1 MLKSAFTF
9 GIALSLAALTGCS
22 GDNQGN
28 ATGNRTEG
36 SATKDGASS
45 KTVAAGLP
53 ANGRFM
59 TAAKAAGLDQTL
71 AGSDSY
77 TVLVP
82 DDAAFDKQPAGS
94 FDQLADPQSRAK
106 VTQLLT
112 LHILP
117 GEVRAADITKAIEN
131 SKGKATL
138 MTMSGATLT
147 ATQEGGKIVLTDAS
161 GGKATISKA
170 DDRFSNGVVHH
181 IDILLTPSRSGGPA
195 Q

>member
-1 MLKSAFTF
+1 MSRPP
-9 GIALSLAALTGCS
+9 AAPSSNGWKARRC
-22 GDNQGN
+22 
-28 ATGNRTEG
+28 RG
-36 SATKDGASS
+36 SRRWKPDRI
-45 KTVAAGLP
+45 AAGWR
-53 ANGRFM
+53 G
-59 TAAKAAGLDQTL
+59 
-71 AGSDSY
+71 
-77 TVLVP
+77 
-82 DDAAFDKQPAGS
+82 PAGS

-181 IDILLTPSRSGGPA
+181 IDILLTPSKSGGPA